1 MDLNRRNQAGI
12 RPLSDLVVSP
22 DHDVGALSDLR
33 GHRETVSDLF
43 RRLYPDPNAVIAFKF
58 LYYWL
63 QGMPAIV
70 VEPHRKFA
78 IRPGQQ
84 MRRNQTE
91 SRNPQ
96 QPVEGGSLA
105 KPARQTPN
113 ARRGTNHSAPSGSA
127 QNAVPRLPAAGARC
141 VRERAIPWSSHPE
154 NSLRGYHCSWGQIAP
169 D

>member
-43 RRLYPDPNAVIAFKF
+43 RRLYPDPNSAIAFKF

-84 MRRNQTE
+84 MCRNQTE
-91 SRNPQ
+91 SRKPQ
-96 QPVEGGSLA
+96 RQGEGGTPAKLERRTPRLLA
-105 KPARQTPN
+105 APARS
-113 ARRGTNHSAPSGSA
+113 ARE
-127 QNAVPRLPAAGARC
+127 GAIFRT
-141 VRERAIPWSSHPE
+141 SHP
-154 NSLRGYHCSWGQIAP
+154 RICFWGY
-169 D
+169 